1 LGAIIHINGWPGVGK
16 LTIARLLAAQIGAKL
31 MANHTMLNPAE
42 ALFSRADPL
51 YRSLRR
57 TVRQAVLDHIVR
69 MPPDV
74 SIVFTDALSDDEF
87 DRAVFDDYVAL
98 AEQRGNAMLSIVLDC
113 EAEENARRLAASGRA
128 ELHKLVR
135 PHVLA
140 EMRQS
145 YNLLRA
151 AHVDRIDLDVTRLT
165 AEDAAASLAR
175 ALEGARAA
183 QAG

>member
-16 LTIARLLAAQIGAKL
+16 LTIARLFAAQIGAKL

-57 TVRQAVLDHIVR
+57 MIRQAVLDHIVR
-69 MPPDV
+69 MPPETMV
-74 SIVFTDALSDDEF
+74 VFTDALSDDEF

-98 AEQRGNAMLSIVLDC
+98 AEQRGDAMLSIVLDC
-113 EAEENARRLAASGRA
+113 DGEENARRLTAPGRA

-151 AHVDRIDLDVTRLT
+151 AHVDRIDLDVTRLS
-165 AEDAAASLAR
+165 AEEAADSLVR
-175 ALEGARAA
+175 ALENAGAA
-183 QAG
+183 QSG